1 LISQIFLYK
10 NPSAVLDSL
19 SEFVVTIVDNDNVIK
34 FQNST
39 QSSDQV
45 VKIIVPTVVYGSG
58 VRISIRGDSKVLSIG
73 EIELYDAQ
81 DDPVWEIDIPS
92 GLFFDGRA
100 VNYITFIQEH
110 GEAGVSQFYN
120 LAFV

>member
-1 LISQIFLYK
+1 LIRQIFLYK

-45 VKIIVPTVVYGSG
+45 VKIIVPNNVYGSG
-58 VRISIRGDSKVLSIG
+58 VRISIGGDSKVLSIG
-73 EIELYDAQ
+73 EIEVYDAQ
-81 DDPVWEIDIPS
+81 DGPVRKVDIPS
-92 GLFFDGRA
+92 RRLFDHGKK
-100 VNYITFIQEH
+100 VNYVTLIQEH
-110 GEAGVSQFYN
+110 GNAGV
-120 LAFV
+120 

>member
-1 LISQIFLYK
+1 LIRQIFLYK
-10 NPSAVLDSL
+10 NPSAALDGL

-45 VKIIVPTVVYGSG
+45 VKMIVPTVVYGSG

-73 EIELYDAQ
+73 EIEVYDAQ
-81 DDPVWEIDIPS
+81 DGPVREIDIPS

-100 VNYITFIQEH
+100 VNYVTFIQEH